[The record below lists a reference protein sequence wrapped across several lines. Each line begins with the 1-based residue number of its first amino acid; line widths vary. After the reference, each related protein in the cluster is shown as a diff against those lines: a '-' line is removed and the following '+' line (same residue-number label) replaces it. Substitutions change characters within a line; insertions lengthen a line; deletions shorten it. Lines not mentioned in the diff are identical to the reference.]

1 MNNLPEFAKKNECTG
16 CSACANICPRQ
27 CIEMNEDAEGFVYP
41 QIVNDSLC
49 ISCGACERAC
59 PILNKK
65 NNNDV
70 LTKAYAALSKD
81 ESLRLESS
89 SGGIFSELAK
99 VVLQSGGIIYGA
111 SYNENGLVEHINI
124 DNIEALGK
132 LRGAKYSQS
141 NMGDS
146 FQVLKKQLNSGRKIL
161 FSGTPCQVAGLKSF
175 LNKDYDNL
183 ICIDFVCHGVPSPM
197 AWRQYVKYRAQN
209 DNDGAAP
216 QYINLRNKESG
227 WSKYSYSVKFSYL
240 DNKRYLCKNNE
251 DPFMRFFVNN
261 YILRESCSNC
271 HFKGY
276 GRVSDIT
283 LGDFWGIWDID
294 PEMDDNKG
302 TSLVLTH
309 SAKGEQLFE
318 AIFNNI
324 KYKQMTLE
332 QASMMNQSMLQSSN
346 HQPNRKQVLSKIAEE
361 GFQSAIPLLKVEQS
375 VKTSISGRIKKLI
388 SKLLNF
394 N

>member
-1 MNNLPEFAKKNECTG
+1 
-16 CSACANICPRQ
+16 
-27 CIEMNEDAEGFVYP
+27 
-41 QIVNDSLC
+41 
-49 ISCGACERAC
+49 
-59 PILNKK
+59 
-65 NNNDV
+65 
-70 LTKAYAALSKD
+70 
-81 ESLRLESS
+81 
-89 SGGIFSELAK
+89 
-99 VVLQSGGIIYGA
+99 
-111 SYNENGLVEHINI
+111 
-124 DNIEALGK
+124 
-132 LRGAKYSQS
+132 
-141 NMGDS
+141 
-146 FQVLKKQLNSGRKIL
+146 
-161 FSGTPCQVAGLKSF
+161 
-175 LNKDYDNL
+175 
-183 ICIDFVCHGVPSPM
+183 
-197 AWRQYVKYRAQN
+197 
-209 DNDGAAP
+209 
-216 QYINLRNKESG
+216 
-227 WSKYSYSVKFSYL
+227 
-240 DNKRYLCKNNE
+240 
-251 DPFMRFFVNN
+251 MRFFVNN

>member
-1 MNNLPEFAKKNECTG
+1 MPEFAKKNECTG

-216 QYINLRNKESG
+216 QYINLRNK
-227 WSKYSYSVKFSYL
+227 
-240 DNKRYLCKNNE
+240 
-251 DPFMRFFVNN
+251 
-261 YILRESCSNC
+261 
-271 HFKGY
+271 
-276 GRVSDIT
+276 
-283 LGDFWGIWDID
+283 
-294 PEMDDNKG
+294 
-302 TSLVLTH
+302 
-309 SAKGEQLFE
+309 
-318 AIFNNI
+318 
-324 KYKQMTLE
+324 
-332 QASMMNQSMLQSSN
+332 
-346 HQPNRKQVLSKIAEE
+346 RKWME
-361 GFQSAIPLLKVEQS
+361 
-375 VKTSISGRIKKLI
+375 
-388 SKLLNF
+388 
-394 N
+394 